1 MEWAERSCID
11 STQAFCKN
19 SFALSVSI
27 SSECFIQ
34 SCTITKQH
42 PHKERKKN
50 TQKHIHTN
58 GFHGSYSR
66 HLYQRERQLFFLDGT
81 PSVNTNKPCI
91 EDFVF
96 SFKDYCWYDNRF
108 RSFCDWPKCH
118 PMKAETLAGA
128 GFHYTGKGDKVECDW
143 CKLVLGW

>member
-1 MEWAERSCID
+1 MIPHKLFVRI
-11 STQAFCKN
+11 
-19 SFALSVSI
+19 ALLSQSLSLQSVS
-27 SSECFIQ
+27 FKVVQ
-34 SCTITKQH
+34 SPNNTRIR
-42 PHKERKKN
+42 KEKKTLKSIY
-50 TQKHIHTN
+50 TQMDSMDHTQDT
-58 GFHGSYSR
+58 YI
-66 HLYQRERQLFFLDGT
+66 REKDNCFFLDGT